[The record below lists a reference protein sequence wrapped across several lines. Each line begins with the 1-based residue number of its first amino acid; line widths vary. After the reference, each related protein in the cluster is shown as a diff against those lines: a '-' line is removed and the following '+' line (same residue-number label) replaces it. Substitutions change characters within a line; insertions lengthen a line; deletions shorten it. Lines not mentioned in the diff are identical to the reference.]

1 MKRYVVYYLY
11 DDDTPRYLLARRG
24 ETPNDVIRQALEK
37 FDGRHLDPK
46 KVRFLLVA
54 VGADQGYGQMIDVT
68 MSTIVMRGSWDLVE
82 QIIM

>member
-1 MKRYVVYYLY
+1 MNYLNNTRHGVPPIVRVKGGEKMKRYVVYYLY

-54 VGADQGYGQMIDVT
+54 VGAD
-68 MSTIVMRGSWDLVE
+68 
-82 QIIM
+82 